1 MTDFIYLLVI
11 AVPVLIALAL
21 VFGNPRKKRTKVA
34 RFVYLTAIFI
44 FTYLPIFVLVVFSFN
59 SGRSTGVWE
68 GFSLKW
74 YEALFNDE
82 RIINA
87 VITTIIVALSSAI
100 ISTVFGTVSA
110 IGIFY
115 MKKTI
120 KKIILNIT
128 NIPIL
133 NADIITGVSLLL
145 LYNIIGVPL
154 GYVSLI
160 LAHISFNIPYV
171 ILSVMPK
178 LKQMDNNI
186 YEAALDLGA
195 TPTKALVNVIVPQIM
210 PGIVSGFLLS
220 LTMSMDDFVISL
232 FTSGAVVST
241 LSLEIYS
248 MTKRGI
254 TPEINALSTIIFLIV
269 ITVLAITNLRKTK
282 EDKNATVV

>member
-1 MTDFIYLLVI
+1 VTDIIYI
-11 AVPVLIALAL
+11 ALIAIPVLIALVL
-21 VFGNPRKKRTKVA
+21 VFGSPKRKITKVS
-34 RFVYLTAIFI
+34 RIIYLTAIFV
-44 FTYLPIFVLVVFSFN
+44 FTYLPIFVLIVFSFN

-74 YEALFNDE
+74 YEELINDARIQAALL
-82 RIINA
+82 
-87 VITTIIVALSSAI
+87 TTVIVALSSAV

-115 MKKTI
+115 MKKMP
-120 KKIILNIT
+120 KNIIMNVT

-145 LYNIIGVPL
+145 LYNILGIDL
-154 GYVSLI
+154 GYASLI
-160 LAHISFNIPYV
+160 IAHISFNIPYV

-210 PGIVSGFLLS
+210 PGIVSGFLLA

-232 FTSGAVVST
+232 FTSGPVVST

-254 TPEINALSTIIFLIV
+254 TPEINALSTIIFVIV
-269 ITVLAITNLRKTK
+269 IAVLLISNLKNPQT
-282 EDKNATVV
+282 DKKKRRA

>member
-1 MTDFIYLLVI
+1 MTDLIYLAVI
-11 AVPVLIALAL
+11 AVPVLVALAL
-21 VFGNPRKKRTKVA
+21 VFGNPDKQRTKISRIFFLA
-34 RFVYLTAIFI
+34 AIFV
-44 FTYLPIFVLVVFSFN
+44 FTYLPIAVLIIFSFN
-59 SGRSTGVWE
+59 EGRSTGVWE

-74 YEALFNDE
+74 YKELFADE
-82 RIINA
+82 RIIRS
-87 VITTIIVALSSAI
+87 VITTVIVAFSSAI
-100 ISTVFGTVSA
+100 ISTVFGTFAS

-115 MKKTI
+115 MKKIPKT
-120 KKIILNIT
+120 IILNIT
-128 NIPIL
+128 NLPIL

-145 LYNIIGVPL
+145 LYNIIGIPL

-178 LKQMDNNI
+178 LTQMDNNI

-195 TPTKALVNVIVPQIM
+195 TPMKALLNVVIPQIM

-269 ITVLAITNLRKTK
+269 LTVLIITNVRKPKTDGNSRK
-282 EDKNATVV
+282 A

>member
-11 AVPVLIALAL
+11 AVPVLISLFL
-21 VFGNPRKKRTKVA
+21 VFGNPQKKRTKIS
-34 RFVYLTAIFI
+34 RMIYLTAIFI

-59 SGRSTGVWE
+59 EGRSTGVWE

-74 YEALFNDE
+74 YEELFGDE
-82 RIINA
+82 RILQA
-87 VITTIIVALSSAI
+87 VITTVIVALSSAV
-100 ISTVFGTVSA
+100 ISTVFGTVAA

-115 MKKTI
+115 MKKMM
-120 KKIILNIT
+120 KNLLLNIT

-145 LYNIIGVPL
+145 LYNILGIPL

-195 TPTKALVNVIVPQIM
+195 TPTKALINVIVPQIM

-248 MTKRGI
+248 MTKR
-254 TPEINALSTIIFLIV
+254 
-269 ITVLAITNLRKTK
+269 
-282 EDKNATVV
+282 

>member
-1 MTDFIYLLVI
+1 
-11 AVPVLIALAL
+11 
-21 VFGNPRKKRTKVA
+21 
-34 RFVYLTAIFI
+34 
-44 FTYLPIFVLVVFSFN
+44 
-59 SGRSTGVWE
+59 
-68 GFSLKW
+68 
-74 YEALFNDE
+74 
-82 RIINA
+82 
-87 VITTIIVALSSAI
+87 
-100 ISTVFGTVSA
+100 
-110 IGIFY
+110 
-115 MKKTI
+115 MKKIPKT
-120 KKIILNIT
+120 IILNIT
-128 NIPIL
+128 NLPIL

-145 LYNIIGVPL
+145 LYNIIGIPL

-195 TPTKALVNVIVPQIM
+195 TPMKALLNVVIPQIM

-269 ITVLAITNLRKTK
+269 LTVLIITNVRKPKTDGNSRK
-282 EDKNATVV
+282 A

>member
-1 MTDFIYLLVI
+1 MTDIIYI
-11 AVPVLIALAL
+11 ALIAIPVLIALVL
-21 VFGNPRKKRTKVA
+21 VFGSPKRKITKVS
-34 RFVYLTAIFI
+34 RIIYLTAIFV
-44 FTYLPIFVLVVFSFN
+44 FTYLPIFVLIVFSFN

-74 YEALFNDE
+74 YEELINDARIQAALL
-82 RIINA
+82 
-87 VITTIIVALSSAI
+87 TTVIVALSSAV

-115 MKKTI
+115 MKKMP
-120 KKIILNIT
+120 KNIIMNVT

-145 LYNIIGVPL
+145 LYNILGIDL
-154 GYVSLI
+154 GYASLI
-160 LAHISFNIPYV
+160 IAHISFNIPYV

-210 PGIVSGFLLS
+210 PGIVSGFLLA

-232 FTSGAVVST
+232 FTSGPVVST

-254 TPEINALSTIIFLIV
+254 TPEINALSTIIFVIV
-269 ITVLAITNLRKTK
+269 IAVLLISNLKNPQT
-282 EDKNATVV
+282 DKKKRRA

>member
-1 MTDFIYLLVI
+1 MTDLIYIAVI
-11 AVPVLIALAL
+11 AIPVLISMIL
-21 VFGNPRKKRTKVA
+21 VFGSPKKRSTRVSRIVFLA
-34 RFVYLTAIFI
+34 AVFI

-68 GFSLKW
+68 GFSFKW
-74 YEALFNDE
+74 YEELVNDDRIKSALL
-82 RIINA
+82 
-87 VITTIIVALSSAI
+87 TTVIVALSSAL

-115 MKKTI
+115 MKKI
-120 KKIILNIT
+120 PKNIVMNIT

-145 LYNIIGVPL
+145 LYNILGIPL
-154 GYVSLI
+154 GYASLI

-178 LKQMDNNI
+178 LKQMDNNL

-195 TPTKALVNVIVPQIM
+195 TPTRALVNVIVPQIM
-210 PGIVSGFLLS
+210 PGIISGFLLS

-232 FTSGAVVST
+232 FTSGPVVST

-254 TPEINALSTIIFLIV
+254 TPEINALSTIIFIV
-269 ITVLAITNLRKTK
+269 VIVVLLITNLRNSGSEGKK
-282 EDKNATVV
+282 RSA

>member
-1 MTDFIYLLVI
+1 MTDLIYIAVI
-11 AVPVLIALAL
+11 AVPVIISLILL
-21 VFGNPRKKRTKVA
+21 FGNPKRKSTKIS
-34 RFVYLTAIFI
+34 RLVYLTIVFI
-44 FTYLPIFVLVVFSFN
+44 FTYLPIIVLVIFSFN

-68 GFSLKW
+68 GFSFKW
-74 YEALFNDE
+74 YEELLNDDRIKSALL
-82 RIINA
+82 
-87 VITTIIVALSSAI
+87 TTVIVALSSAV

-115 MKKTI
+115 MKKI
-120 KKIILNIT
+120 PKSIVMNVT

-145 LYNIIGVPL
+145 LYNILGIPL
-154 GYVSLI
+154 GYASLI
-160 LAHISFNIPYV
+160 IAHISFNIPYV

-232 FTSGAVVST
+232 FTSGPVVST

-254 TPEINALSTIIFLIV
+254 TPEINALSTIIFVIV
-269 ITVLAITNLRKTK
+269 IIVLVITNIKDPQSNGKKQR
-282 EDKNATVV
+282 A

>member
-11 AVPVLIALAL
+11 AVPVLISLFL
-21 VFGNPRKKRTKVA
+21 VFGNPQKKRTKIS
-34 RFVYLTAIFI
+34 RMIYLTAIFI

-59 SGRSTGVWE
+59 EGRSTGVWE

-74 YEALFNDE
+74 YEELFGDE
-82 RIINA
+82 RILQA
-87 VITTIIVALSSAI
+87 VITTVIVALSSAV
-100 ISTVFGTVSA
+100 ISTVFGTVAA

-115 MKKTI
+115 MKKMM
-120 KKIILNIT
+120 KNLILNIT

-145 LYNIIGVPL
+145 LYNILGIPL
-154 GYVSLI
+154 GYISLI
-160 LAHISFNIPYV
+160 LAHI
-171 ILSVMPK
+171 
-178 LKQMDNNI
+178 
-186 YEAALDLGA
+186 
-195 TPTKALVNVIVPQIM
+195 KALINVIVPQIM

-254 TPEINALSTIIFLIV
+254 TPEINALSTIIFFIV
-269 ITVLAITNLRKTK
+269 ITVLVISNLRKPK
-282 EDKNATVV
+282 ENEKTVKA

>member
-11 AVPVLIALAL
+11 AVPVLISLFL
-21 VFGNPRKKRTKVA
+21 VFGNPQKKRTKIS
-34 RFVYLTAIFI
+34 RMIYLTAIFI

-59 SGRSTGVWE
+59 EGRSTGVWE

-74 YEALFNDE
+74 YEELFGDE
-82 RIINA
+82 RILQA
-87 VITTIIVALSSAI
+87 VITTVIVALSSAV
-100 ISTVFGTVSA
+100 ISTVFGTVAA

-115 MKKTI
+115 MKKMM
-120 KKIILNIT
+120 KNLILNIT

-145 LYNIIGVPL
+145 LYNILGIPL
-154 GYVSLI
+154 GYISLI

-195 TPTKALVNVIVPQIM
+195 TPTKALINVIVPQIM

-254 TPEINALSTIIFLIV
+254 TPEINALSTIIFFIV
-269 ITVLAITNLRKTK
+269 ITVLVISNLRKPK
-282 EDKNATVV
+282 ENEKTVKA

>member
-1 MTDFIYLLVI
+1 M
-11 AVPVLIALAL
+11 
-21 VFGNPRKKRTKVA
+21 TKVS
-34 RFVYLTAIFI
+34 RIIYLTAIFV
-44 FTYLPIFVLVVFSFN
+44 FTYLPIFVLIVFSFN

-74 YEALFNDE
+74 YEELINDARIQAALL
-82 RIINA
+82 
-87 VITTIIVALSSAI
+87 TTIIVALSSAV

-115 MKKTI
+115 MKKMP
-120 KKIILNIT
+120 KNIIMNIT

-145 LYNIIGVPL
+145 LYNILGIDL
-154 GYVSLI
+154 GYASLI
-160 LAHISFNIPYV
+160 IAHISFNIPYV

-210 PGIVSGFLLS
+210 PGIVSGFLLA

-232 FTSGAVVST
+232 FTSGPVVST

-254 TPEINALSTIIFLIV
+254 TPEINALSTIIFVIV
-269 ITVLAITNLRKTK
+269 IAVLLISNLKNPQA
-282 EDKNATVV
+282 DKKKRRA

>member
-1 MTDFIYLLVI
+1 MTDLIYLAVI
-11 AVPVLIALAL
+11 AVPVLLALIL
-21 VFGNPRKKRTKVA
+21 VFGNPEKQRTKIS
-34 RFVYLTAIFI
+34 RIFFLSAIFI
-44 FTYLPIFVLVVFSFN
+44 FTYLPIAVLIIFSFN
-59 SGRSTGVWE
+59 EGRSTGVWE

-74 YEALFNDE
+74 YKELFADE
-82 RIINA
+82 RIIRA
-87 VITTIIVALSSAI
+87 VVTTVIIAFSSAI
-100 ISTVFGTVSA
+100 ISTVFGTFAS

-115 MKKTI
+115 MKKI
-120 KKIILNIT
+120 PKSIILNIT
-128 NIPIL
+128 NLPIL

-145 LYNIIGVPL
+145 LYNIIGIPL

-160 LAHISFNIPYV
+160 LAHISFNLPYV

-195 TPTKALVNVIVPQIM
+195 TPMKALLNVVIPQIM
-210 PGIVSGFLLS
+210 PGIISGFLLS

-269 ITVLAITNLRKTK
+269 LTVLIITNIRKP
-282 EDKNATVV
+282 KNEASSRKA

>member
-1 MTDFIYLLVI
+1 MTDIIYI
-11 AVPVLIALAL
+11 ALIAIPVLIALVL
-21 VFGNPRKKRTKVA
+21 VFGSPKRKITKVS
-34 RFVYLTAIFI
+34 RIIYLTAIFV
-44 FTYLPIFVLVVFSFN
+44 FTYLPIFVLIVFSFN

-74 YEALFNDE
+74 YEELINDARIQAALL
-82 RIINA
+82 
-87 VITTIIVALSSAI
+87 TTIIVALSSAV

-115 MKKTI
+115 MKKMP
-120 KKIILNIT
+120 KNIIMNIT

-145 LYNIIGVPL
+145 LYNILGIDL
-154 GYVSLI
+154 GYASLI
-160 LAHISFNIPYV
+160 IAHISFNIPYV

-210 PGIVSGFLLS
+210 PGIVSGFLLA

-232 FTSGAVVST
+232 FTSGPVVST

-254 TPEINALSTIIFLIV
+254 TPEINALSTIIFVIV
-269 ITVLAITNLRKTK
+269 IAVLLISNLKNPQT
-282 EDKNATVV
+282 DKKKRRA